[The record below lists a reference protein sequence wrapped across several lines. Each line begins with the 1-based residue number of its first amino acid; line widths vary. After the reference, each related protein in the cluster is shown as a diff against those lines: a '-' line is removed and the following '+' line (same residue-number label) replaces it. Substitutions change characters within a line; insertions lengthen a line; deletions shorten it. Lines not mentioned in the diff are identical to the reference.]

1 MNEARAR
8 EVLMLQAFETVQP
21 AGPCWT
27 DEDRAWATRLALQD
41 GAADSAEAF
50 IARRAHHAMQRL
62 LPREPA
68 AAKWHARRLW
78 KGRWVA
84 WAVLAGAL
92 LGVLADSIG
101 SGQRINLLAP
111 PLWAVL
117 AWNLVVY
124 GLLLGHALAHL
135 QMRPTRPGGLV
146 RLTQRLLRIGRG
158 LPGAAGP
165 SAGSSARS
173 AARSAAKAAA
183 KAAGQPAGNS
193 HSALQAFAALWL
205 RCTAALSAA
214 RAATLLHAASA
225 ALALGLIAG
234 MYLRGLVLDY
244 RAAWESTFLSADT
257 AHTLLAALL
266 APAVAL
272 SGIALPDGAGF
283 EALRA
288 AHGGTAV
295 GAPAAPWI
303 HLFALTL
310 LLFVVLPRSALALA
324 GAMRSRWLAS
334 HLPLPLTDA
343 YFQRLTRQQQGA
355 VAQVTVVPYA
365 ATPGAQAALG
375 LRAVLAPVLG
385 DGLQIHVAPTVAF
398 GTEDDP
404 VARLPLTAGSTLVVA
419 LFDLAATPEAENQ
432 GRFVQQLAARAL
444 AGADAVLMVD
454 ETAFRQRFGADS
466 TRLAQRREA
475 WRAFAE
481 TLGTLPVFADLA
493 APDLVAAPQ
502 SLQRAMTSPLRGR
515 SP

>member
-21 AGPCWT
+21 TGPCWT

-50 IARRAHHAMQRL
+50 IVRRAHHAMQRL
-62 LPREPA
+62 LPREPT

-78 KGRWVA
+78 KGRWVV

-135 QMRPTRPGGLV
+135 LMRPTRPGGLV

-158 LPGAAGP
+158 LPGAADS
-165 SAGSSARS
+165 SAGSSDNS
-173 AARSAAKAAA
+173 AGKPASGSSA
-183 KAAGQPAGNS
+183 
-193 HSALQAFAALWL
+193 ALQAFAALWL
-205 RCTAALSAA
+205 RCSAALSAA

-225 ALALGLIAG
+225 ALALGLIG
-234 MYLRGLVLDY
+234 GLYLRGLVLDY
-244 RAAWESTFLSADT
+244 RAAWESTFLSADM
-257 AHTLLAALL
+257 AHGLLAVLL

-272 SGIALPDGAGF
+272 SGIALPDGTAF

-288 AHGGTAV
+288 AHGSTAV
-295 GAPAAPWI
+295 GVPAAPWI

-310 LLFVVLPRSALALA
+310 LLFVVLPRSVLALA

-385 DGLQIHVAPTVAF
+385 DGLQIQIAATVAF

-404 VARLPLTAGSTLVVA
+404 RARLTLPAGSTLVVA

-432 GRFVQQLAARAL
+432 GRFAQQLAARAP
-444 AGADAVLMVD
+444 AGAGAVLMVD
-454 ETAFRQRFGADS
+454 EAAFRQRFGGDS

-481 TLGTLPVFADLA
+481 TLGTLPVFADLT

-502 SLQRAMTSPLRGR
+502 ALQRAMASPLRG
-515 SP
+515 SSA

>member
-41 GAADSAEAF
+41 GADADAEAF
-50 IARRAHHAMQRL
+50 IARRAQHAMQRL

-68 AAKWHARRLW
+68 AATWHARRLW
-78 KGRWVA
+78 QGRWVG
-84 WAVLAGAL
+84 WAL
-92 LGVLADSIG
+92 LGGGLLGMLADSIG
-101 SGQRINLLAP
+101 SDQRINLLAP

-135 QMRPTRPGGLV
+135 LMRPTRPGGLV
-146 RLTQRLLRIGRG
+146 RLTQRLLRIGRA
-158 LPGAAGP
+158 LPGATGLASA
-165 SAGSSARS
+165 SAGL
-173 AARSAAKAAA
+173 
-183 KAAGQPAGNS
+183 AGQLAGKPAVNS
-193 HSALQAFAALWL
+193 NAALQTFAMLWL
-205 RCTAALSAA
+205 RCSAALSAA

-225 ALALGLIAG
+225 ALALGLLGG

-257 AHTLLAALL
+257 AHAVLAVLL

-272 SGIALPDGAGF
+272 SGIALPDVSAF
-283 EALRA
+283 EALLRLHGVA
-288 AHGGTAV
+288 AAGTS
-295 GAPAAPWI
+295 AAPWI
-303 HLFALTL
+303 HLYALTL
-310 LLFVVLPRSALALA
+310 LLFVVLPRSMLALA
-324 GAMRSRWLAS
+324 GALRSRWLAS
-334 HLPLPLTDA
+334 HMPLPLTDA
-343 YFQRLTRQQQGA
+343 YFQRLARQRQGN
-355 VAQVTVVPYA
+355 VARVTVVPYA

-385 DGLQIHVAPTVAF
+385 DGLQIQVAPTVAF

-404 VARLPLTAGSTLVVA
+404 GARLPLPAGSTLFVA
-419 LFDLAATPEAENQ
+419 LFDLAATPEVENQ
-432 GRFVQQLAARAL
+432 GRFVRQLAARVP
-444 AGADAVLMVD
+444 AGASAVLMVD
-454 ETAFRQRFGADS
+454 EAAFRQRFGGDS

-475 WRAFAE
+475 WRSFAE

-493 APDLVAAPQ
+493 APDPIAAPQ
-502 SLQRAMTSPLRGR
+502 ALQRAMASPLSGG